1 MLCWAEYLEAEAD
14 AEVERGRVEA
24 MLDVG
29 CLVLPRGGEEA
40 YRPFAVAAAV
50 VNVCMQDKW
59 IYGRL

>member
-29 CLVLPRGGEEA
+29 CLVLPPEA
-40 YRPFAVAAAV
+40 AR
-50 VNVCMQDKW
+50 KL
-59 IYGRL
+59 IGRLQ